1 MKKLIFLFAFT
12 FIGQQAFS
20 QMYIVTLS
28 SVSTFHPS
36 GCNAPTGED
45 LCLTKTDPTGAQ
57 TYTCI
62 PTYIHTTST
71 PLSILNQELN
81 SIISQGYKLIET
93 NNGYNSSGNLGN
105 GLISNTS
112 LQTGTTWYFAIP

>member
-1 MKKLIFLFAFT
+1 MKKLLFVLVFT

-28 SVSTFHPS
+28 FVSATHPS
-36 GCNAPTGED
+36 GCDSDNTNE

-62 PTYIHTTST
+62 QENIAHSST
-71 PLSILNQELN
+71 PISILNLELN
-81 SIISQGYKLIET
+81 NILTNNPDYKLIET
-93 NNGYNSSGNLGN
+93 NNGHSSNN
-105 GLISNTS
+105 GLIDGTTLNY
-112 LQTGTTWYFAIP
+112 GTTWYFAAP